1 MNQTSETKVQQDN
14 QIILYKEIKTVITTR
29 TIITTVV
36 CEKINKN
43 NNTTESIVL
52 STNNKHENLNKNTEI
67 RNLSVNEINILQEK
81 NELDAY
87 NQTARTSNE
96 IEVNSANLTSINRN
110 DVQTNLEIIDDLRNE
125 QHQQKP
131 STSNNKKS
139 TKKTQISKKINQN
152 QNKQIEKS
160 SNLDESIIFILD
172 QEEEILPPA
181 PPSFN
186 IITFTTSTSNN
197 KLITTNHE
205 NTSVGP
211 LNSSMSCTSNP
222 VNDLI
227 VSPITKSDFINSI
240 EKKNKCKKLEVK
252 IKRLLPIDFERFL
265 EKQNKK
271 KQNNQAKT
279 DLSSLIMTNLA
290 KKNNPSNKHDIKES
304 FVKLKRMQ
312 M

>member
-1 MNQTSETKVQQDN
+1 VNETSSETKVQQDN

-43 NNTTESIVL
+43 NNMTEFIVL
-52 STNNKHENLNKNTEI
+52 STNNKYENVNKNTEI
-67 RNLSVNEINILQEK
+67 RNLSENEINILQDK
-81 NELDAY
+81 NELDVH

-96 IEVNSANLTSINRN
+96 IEVNSANFTSMNTN
-110 DVQTNLEIIDDLRNE
+110 DVLTNLEIIDDLRNE
-125 QHQQKP
+125 QQLISNDQHQQKP
-131 STSNNKKS
+131 STSNKKKS
-139 TKKTQISKKINQN
+139 TKKSQISKKINQN
-152 QNKQIEKS
+152 ENKQKEKS

-172 QEEEILPPA
+172 KEEEIPQPP
-181 PPSFN
+181 PPS
-186 IITFTTSTSNN
+186 
-197 KLITTNHE
+197 LIDDKSVTINHG

-211 LNSSMSCTSNP
+211 LNSSMSSTSNP

-240 EKKNKCKKLEVK
+240 EKKNKCKKLEVR
-252 IKRLLPIDFERFL
+252 IKRLLPTDCERFL
-265 EKQNKK
+265 ERKNKK

>member
-1 MNQTSETKVQQDN
+1 VNETSSETKVQQDN

-36 CEKINKN
+36 REKMNKN
-43 NNTTESIVL
+43 NNVSESIVL
-52 STNNKHENLNKNTEI
+52 STNNIYENVNNNTVI
-67 RNLSVNEINILQEK
+67 RNLSENETKILQ
-81 NELDAY
+81 

-96 IEVNSANLTSINRN
+96 IEVNSANFTSMNTN
-110 DVQTNLEIIDDLRNE
+110 DVLTNLEIIDDLRNE
-125 QHQQKP
+125 QQQIPNDQHQQKL

-139 TKKTQISKKINQN
+139 TKKSQISKKINQN
-152 QNKQIEKS
+152 ENKQKEKS

-172 QEEEILPPA
+172 KEEEIPQPP
-181 PPSFN
+181 PPS
-186 IITFTTSTSNN
+186 
-197 KLITTNHE
+197 LIDDKSVTINHG

-211 LNSSMSCTSNP
+211 LNSSMSSTSNP

-240 EKKNKCKKLEVK
+240 EKKNKCKKLEVR
-252 IKRLLPIDFERFL
+252 IKRLLPTDCERFL
-265 EKQNKK
+265 EKKNKK